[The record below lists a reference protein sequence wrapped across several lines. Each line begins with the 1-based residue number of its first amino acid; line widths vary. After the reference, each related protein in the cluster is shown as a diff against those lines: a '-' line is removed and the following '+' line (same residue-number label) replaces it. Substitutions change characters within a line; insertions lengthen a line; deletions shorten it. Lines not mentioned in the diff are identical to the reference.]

1 MLLVYGAILAEPH
14 FIEEM
19 TAEGVAHSRRSR
31 AEDGCIQHI
40 LYVDAENPMRLF
52 FFEKWRDRAA
62 LDEHFKQEGSL
73 AFMRVVGR
81 LNKGEERME
90 VREVG

>member
-1 MLLVYGAILAEPH
+1 MKQTLWKLVCVPDFLPR
-14 FIEEM
+14 
-19 TAEGVAHSRRSR
+19 T
-31 AEDGCIQHI
+31 EDGCIQHI
-40 LYVDAENPMRLF
+40 LYVDAENRLRL

-73 AFMRVVGR
+73 AFMRVVRR

-90 VREVG
+90 IREV